1 MTLPV
6 ILWVFLYFCFVF
18 LIIIAKVITKK
29 ISKKS
34 LVLTKTGHGCSN
46 FQKSGIFGNLKVLS
60 VQNCHRFLY
69 PVIFEDFMA
78 ILTIKMRFSEC
89 MLLPNIW
96 RSWGLKEAENFIK
109 LLKPVNLDLLTSYE
123 TLQSN
128 FYYK

>member
-1 MTLPV
+1 MQCIQKFDLD
-6 ILWVFLYFCFVF
+6 YS
-18 LIIIAKVITKK
+18 KVITKK
-29 ISKKS
+29 ISKKY

-78 ILTIKMRFSEC
+78 ILTIKMRFSEG

-96 RSWGLKEAENFIK
+96 RSWGLKEAENFKK
-109 LLKPVNLDLLTSYE
+109 LLKPVNIDLLTSYE

>member
-1 MTLPV
+1 MFRHAPTQTRV
-6 ILWVFLYFCFVF
+6 QILYTGSNITNVQVSAS
-18 LIIIAKVITKK
+18 IKVITKK

-78 ILTIKMRFSEC
+78 ILTIKM
-89 MLLPNIW
+89 
-96 RSWGLKEAENFIK
+96 
-109 LLKPVNLDLLTSYE
+109 
-123 TLQSN
+123 
-128 FYYK
+128 